1 MSVDR
6 AKVLEAEL
14 FEHHPAVKTGFDAF
28 LDLEE
33 QSFGWVAKDRNLAER
48 FHDLIFH
55 ARVDSIG
62 TQTIEVGRHAAYSR
76 ANGHFVVVENDQH
89 FAV

>member
-1 MSVDR
+1 MSIDR

-14 FEHHPAVKTGFDAF
+14 LEHHPAVKTRFNAF
-28 LDLEE
+28 LDLEQ
-33 QSFGWVAKDRNLAER
+33 QSFGRIAEDRNLAER

-62 TQTIEVGRHAAYSR
+62 TQTI
-76 ANGHFVVVENDQH
+76 
-89 FAV
+89 